1 MIRPMEI
8 GVFIHSTGIED
19 PFESI
24 KTIGEW
30 GFRCTQLGV
39 VPPDFYTSENAA
51 RTLEAMRETGVE
63 SVGFFVGFPGE
74 SYASMQ
80 DVAATVGFV
89 FPEKLAERMEIM
101 RGAID
106 FAAKCRQPG
115 VLVHMGFLPQD
126 ESDPVYKQM
135 YGAMTECADLCRKHK
150 MFMGLETGQ
159 EQAEHLAH
167 FLQALG
173 RSNVY
178 INFDPANLI
187 LYGKDK
193 PVDAF
198 RRIGN
203 HVISVHAKDGV
214 WPTEEGQ
221 LGSEQPLGQGQV
233 SLPDFVQALK
243 DMRFK
248 GPIVIEREAGDD
260 RKGDIFRGR
269 ELLESLIY
277 A

>member
-24 KTIGEW
+24 KTIKEW

-39 VPPDFYTSENAA
+39 VPPEFYTDENAKKVLA
-51 RTLEAMRETGVE
+51 AMAETGVE

-80 DVAATVGFV
+80 DVGETVGFA
-89 FPEKLAERMEIM
+89 FPEKLSERMDIM
-101 RGAID
+101 RAAID

-115 VLVHMGFLPQD
+115 VLVHMGFLPDDQ
-126 ESDPVYKQM
+126 SSPIYKQM
-135 YGAMTECADLCRKHK
+135 WDAMCTCADECRKHK

-159 EQAEHLAH
+159 EQADHLAA
-167 FLQALG
+167 FLKSLG
-173 RSNVY
+173 RDNVY

-187 LYGKDK
+187 LYGKDN
-193 PVDAF
+193 PVEAF
-198 RRIGN
+198 KRIGQ
-203 HVISVHAKDGV
+203 HVISCHAKDGV

-221 LGSEQPLGQGQV
+221 LGSEMPLGEGQV
-233 SLPDFVQALK
+233 SIPDFVQALK
-243 DMRFK
+243 EMYFK

-260 RKGDIFRGR
+260 RKGDIFKAR
-269 ELLESLIY
+269 ELLEKAIY
-277 A
+277 G

>member
-19 PFESI
+19 PFESL
-24 KTIGEW
+24 KAIGEW

-39 VPPDFYTSENAA
+39 VPPEFYTDENAEKI
-51 RTLEAMRETGVE
+51 LEGMHETGVE
-63 SVGFFVGFPGE
+63 SVGFFVGFADE

-80 DVAATVGFV
+80 DVADTVGFALT
-89 FPEKLAERMEIM
+89 EKLAERMEVM
-101 RGAID
+101 RASVD

-115 VLVHMGFLPQD
+115 ILVHMGFLPDD
-126 ESDPVYKQM
+126 ESDPIHKQM
-135 YGAMTECADLCRKHK
+135 YDAMAQCADWCKEEK
-150 MFMGLETGQ
+150 MFLGLETGQ

-167 FLQALG
+167 FLQSLG
-173 RSNVY
+173 RDNVY
-178 INFDPANLI
+178 VNFDPANLI

-193 PVDAF
+193 PVEAF

-203 HVISVHAKDGV
+203 HVISCHAKDAV

-221 LGSEQPLGQGQV
+221 LGSEMPLGQGQV
-233 SLPDFVQALK
+233 DIPAWVQALK

-248 GPIVIEREAGDD
+248 GAIVIEREAGDQ
-260 RKGDIFRGR
+260 RKEDILMAR
-269 ELLESLIY
+269 ELLAKEIY
-277 A
+277 G

>member
-1 MIRPMEI
+1 MIRPLEI

-39 VPPDFYTSENAA
+39 VPADFYTDANAQ
-51 RTLEAMRETGVE
+51 RTLEAMQDTGVE

-74 SYASMQ
+74 SYASMA
-80 DVAATVGFV
+80 DVAATVGFA
-89 FPEKLAERMEIM
+89 FPEKLQERMDIM
-101 RGAID
+101 RAAID

-115 VLVHMGFLPQD
+115 ILVHMGFLPDD
-126 ESDPVYKQM
+126 ESDPIHKQM
-135 YGAMTECADLCRKHK
+135 FDAMAKCADWCAAEK
-150 MFMGLETGQ
+150 MFLGLETGQ
-159 EQAEHLAH
+159 EQADHLAH
-167 FLQALG
+167 FLQSLN
-173 RSNVY
+173 RPNVY

-203 HVISVHAKDGV
+203 HVVSCHAKDGI

-221 LGSEQPLGQGQV
+221 LGSEAPLGEGQV
-233 SLPDFVQALK
+233 NIPEFVQALK

-248 GPIVIEREAGDD
+248 GPIVIEREAGDQ
-260 RKGDIFRGR
+260 RKADIFLARD
-269 ELLESLIY
+269 LLEKEIWG
-277 A
+277 

>member
-1 MIRPMEI
+1 MVRPMEI

-19 PFESI
+19 PFESL

-39 VPPDFYTSENAA
+39 VPPDFYTDENAEKLLA
-51 RTLEAMRETGVE
+51 GMYETGVD

-80 DVAATVGFV
+80 DVGETVGFA
-89 FPEKLAERMEIM
+89 FPEKLSERMDIM
-101 RGAID
+101 KASVD
-106 FAAKCRQPG
+106 FASKCRQPG
-115 VLVHMGFLPQD
+115 ILVHMGFLPD
-126 ESDPVYKQM
+126 DKSSPIFKQM
-135 YGAMTECADLCRKHK
+135 YDAMVQCADWCAEKQ
-150 MFMGLETGQ
+150 MFLGLETGQ
-159 EQAEHLAH
+159 EQADHLAA
-167 FLQALG
+167 FLQSLG
-173 RSNVY
+173 NDNVY

-198 RRIGN
+198 RRIGQ
-203 HVISVHAKDGV
+203 HVISCHAKDGV

-221 LGSEQPLGQGQV
+221 LGSEVPLGDGQV
-233 SLPDFVQALK
+233 SIPEFVQALK

-248 GPIVIEREAGDD
+248 GPIVIEREAGDN
-260 RKGDIFRGR
+260 RKGDIFKARD
-269 ELLESLIY
+269 LLTKCIWG
-277 A
+277 